1 MTDFYLAIIIF
12 FAVYVFIVIEKW
24 HKTVIALAGASV
36 VLLLKIL
43 SQHEAFRTEEFGVDW
58 NVIMLLVSMM
68 IIVSIM
74 RETGI
79 FQWTAIKG
87 AKLAKGEPFRIM
99 AILCVVTA
107 VLSALLDNVT
117 TVLLIAPVTIVLAN
131 QLDIDPVPFLI
142 SEVLASNIGGTAT
155 LIGDPPNIMI
165 ASRAHLTFNQFI
177 LNLGPV
183 VLIILVVYLF
193 TIRFVWGS
201 RLKVRPEMKERLLA
215 MDESQMITDPVLLKK
230 SLFVMGLVILG
241 FGLHGMLG
249 LQPASIALGGAALLM
264 LLSGR
269 EPHKVLHEVEWT
281 TLFFFIGLFIVVGG
295 LVKVGA
301 IGLMSQKVL
310 DLTQG
315 NMFAT
320 SMFILWFSAIASA
333 VVDNIPYVATMN
345 PLIVDMAKGLWPD
358 KTELELLHHVDLLP
372 VWWSLALGACLG
384 GNGSAIGASANV
396 IVCGVAERAG
406 YPITFWRFTLYGF
419 PLMVESVIIASIYV
433 WLRYY

>member
-43 SQHEAFRTEEFGVDW
+43 SQHEAFQTEEFGVDW

-79 FQWTAIKG
+79 FQWTAIKS

-131 QLDIDPVPFLI
+131 HLDIDPVPFLI

-345 PLIVDMAKGLWPD
+345 PLIVDMAKGLWPNE
-358 KTELELLHHVDLLP
+358 TELELLHHVDLLP

>member
-43 SQHEAFRTEEFGVDW
+43 SQHEAFQTEEFGVDW

-79 FQWTAIKG
+79 FQWTAIKS

-131 QLDIDPVPFLI
+131 HLDIDPVPFLI

-358 KTELELLHHVDLLP
+358 ETELELLHHVDLLP

>member
-43 SQHEAFRTEEFGVDW
+43 SQHEAFQTEEFGVDW

-79 FQWTAIKG
+79 FQWTAIKS

-131 QLDIDPVPFLI
+131 HLDIDPVPFLI

-249 LQPASIALGGAALLM
+249 LQPATIALGGAALLM

-358 KTELELLHHVDLLP
+358 ETELELLHHVDLLP